1 MGNNL
6 MGLGSASLDTQGGL
20 VTLAPAI
27 DLPEGASPRCW
38 DCDFAVGAVRSRDGL
53 SSFYTY
59 TTTLSITG
67 YTLRYGIATFTYVGS
82 EPIVNEGFLLS
93 GFTGNQSY
101 LNGLEIFVETAGM
114 TTFTA
119 AVAHADD
126 GPVSGLTAAG
136 VSTSGTFIGPNLGS
150 MTTLIPFPDHAPWT
164 NLSGVLGNTSYTSSA
179 IRPH

>member
-1 MGNNL
+1 
-6 MGLGSASLDTQGGL
+6 MGLGSASLDTKGGL

-82 EPIVNEGFLLS
+82 EPTTNEGFLLS

-101 LNGLEIFVETAGM
+101 LNGLEVFVETAGM

-119 AVAHADD
+119 ASRPATMGQYRIDSQCCVYLGDLHRSKLGWHDD
-126 GPVSGLTAAG
+126 I
-136 VSTSGTFIGPNLGS
+136 GTVPLSSPLG
-150 MTTLIPFPDHAPWT
+150 
-164 NLSGVLGNTSYTSSA
+164 
-179 IRPH
+179 